1 MESGS
6 PAEPADASRTP
17 FTPPSLA
24 VTLRKWA
31 PRFGSMT
38 HGFRQTPPGPVGSAA
53 PVRCEWRFLGFETR
67 IRVSVTEWDPPHT
80 FAFSM
85 TGAGIRSG
93 SLRQT
98 LEATADGTKVVRVS
112 EFEPRGVLKLL
123 WPIVGSFVRRRMDA
137 TIPKIKRFLE
147 ADRN

>member
-1 MESGS
+1 MRHETTVMVNR
-6 PAEPADASRTP
+6 PIDEVWAFMTDP
-17 FTPPSLA
+17 FN
-24 VTLRKWA
+24 V

-38 HGFRQTPPGPVGSAA
+38 LGFRQTSPGPVGLGSTGQGRM
-53 PVRCEWRFLGFETR
+53 VILGFETR
-67 IRVSVTEWDPPHT
+67 ISVTVTEMDPPHT

-98 LEATADGTKVVRVS
+98 LEATADGTKVVRVA
-112 EFEPRGVLKLL
+112 ELEPRPALNLL
-123 WPIVGSFVRRRMDA
+123 FWIIWPLMTRRMDA

-147 ADRN
+147 AGRG